1 MDFKKFQQWCENKGF
16 VVKMPSGYSKLINL
30 EVSSFESFKGIF
42 NLCMLFFYE
51 ELYKQRNEE
60 TEINEKEILAEVNKA
75 NRNGRLFVVNPDKI
89 FRSNYNQ
96 TSYPSSRRYSDED
109 IQKVFNS
116 ASPSGDDA
124 DYLLTPNDDGTT
136 PMDGLLTVLE
146 NKTKYENY
154 KLKPSKPEKS
164 SKFDWCDIGKEDRN
178 KEYEDSELKSL
189 VDKVAEKYDSED

>member
-60 TEINEKEILAEVNKA
+60 TEINEKEILAEANKA

-109 IQKVFNS
+109 IQKVFN
-116 ASPSGDDA
+116 
-124 DYLLTPNDDGTT
+124 YLLTPNDDGTT

-146 NKTKYENY
+146 NKAKYENY
-154 KLKPSKPEKS
+154 KVKHSKS
-164 SKFDWCDIGKEDRN
+164 VWCDLGKEERN
-178 KEYEDSELKSL
+178 KEYEDSELKPL